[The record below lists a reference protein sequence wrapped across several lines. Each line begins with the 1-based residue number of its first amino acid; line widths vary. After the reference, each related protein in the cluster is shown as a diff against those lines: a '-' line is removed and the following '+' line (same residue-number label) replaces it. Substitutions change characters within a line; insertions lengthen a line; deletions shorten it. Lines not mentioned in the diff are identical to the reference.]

1 MKPLRFIWPLFA
13 LLMFGGTGQAQ
24 HQCVHQKQRE
34 EMHRAHP
41 EWMGSQELRRMSL
54 EDHTRNFASQSLSC
68 TDEDLLIPIVFH
80 VVHDN
85 GPENISDAQ
94 IHEAIV
100 QMNEDFSA
108 TNAGLSDVHPDFTGI
123 VADIGMGFRLA
134 DFDPNGQ
141 PTTGINRIQSE
152 LTYNGSDIALKQLV
166 QWDPTM
172 YLNVWVVHS
181 SDGGNGSAFAFYPAD
196 VEGSASIYDGVVSS
210 YWAVGRT
217 ETAVWTHY
225 KILTHEVGHWANLK
239 HTWGDQSGN
248 QSTAG
253 CGFDDAVDDTPNTIG
268 NTGCDLEAISCG
280 SPDNVQNYMDYSNCS
295 NMFTEGQK
303 ERMLAT
309 MCSDVAGRNNIWS
322 AENHAL
328 VFLQDEF
335 LPRMVYLQ
343 SAFSESYANDGTVDG
358 EIGIELLDLFFG
370 ATGALAEGVD
380 FTSENLPAG
389 TSLSVV
395 VEDATHATIHLTG
408 QVANHTAE
416 DNLDNLEL
424 HFTANPFDGV
434 AYEDLYNPS
443 NTNLGLTFLDPYE
456 IVFVD
461 LVDDAH
467 NFFEGR
473 RWTWF
478 TMGPGGADFGFFHYD
493 LVNIKLET
501 YGNGAVCYPGTSN
514 LVPLAF
520 GAVVGPESDI
530 TEPGPWYPDQL
541 DLSNPTFTDWNGQT
555 AYAGVQF
562 QRNGNAH
569 YGWIRMR
576 VSEDGRHYYALDM
589 AYNEE
594 PSGAIAMGEV
604 QSPVLAYTQT
614 VFHEAFDN
622 DGSISSERNIDLF
635 GATWSAFDSL
645 GAGAGFGIDE
655 LPEGLSAQ
663 IERVSDAR
671 IRLSLTGQANAHAD
685 DDGVSFNVSFDPSLL
700 SDTPSDMALSRS
712 MSVDF
717 ADPYAIEYVEV
728 DPTEGIAIAN
738 PGNNWKYFSWNV
750 GDADFG
756 LWYINGHFRLETYS
770 KSGVSNEGTNNLSAL
785 QEGDTIHS
793 ESHWTYFSELE
804 TQLVITSPTYSDWNG
819 QTTFAG
825 VKFTMAERFHYGWMR
840 FEVSEAGDMVR
851 LVDYAYNRKPE
862 EEIVAGQ
869 IYATYGCTDPLALN
883 FNPVAVDDDGT
894 CTYPLD
900 CGEDH
905 ALTLQMF
912 DSYGDGWNG
921 NALDISTIGGELMQS
936 LTLNSGSEGATEF
949 CLPDG
954 CYTFGAGGGN
964 YLAEISWQ
972 LFLDSVSVASG
983 TGGASG
989 LFSVNSDCSAFFGC
1003 TDEQAFN
1010 YDPNALIDD
1019 GSCTYPVMGC
1029 TDPAALNYA
1038 ADAEEDDGSCYYE
1051 DDVLGCTDE
1060 SALNHNPE
1068 ATYDDG
1074 SCLYPN
1080 LTLDDVPSEWCMG
1093 DTLWI
1098 AWSGGNP
1105 NTEVYLSLID
1115 INANAAV
1122 GNLGTVDNTGL
1133 HPWVIAVSEAG
1144 IPYRIYLAE
1153 HPYPPSSWDYGNPFT
1168 VSEDCAPA
1176 LPGCTDPLA
1185 CNFEFDATE
1194 DDGSC
1199 LFTTDALGIC
1209 GGDCVADNNSDGIC
1223 DPTCP
1228 QDLDQDGI
1236 VAVNDV
1242 LIMLSDFG
1250 CSSICMADINLDG
1263 IVSVEDF
1270 LLVLS
1275 EFGNS
1280 CN

>member
-1 MKPLRFIWPLFA
+1 MNPLRFIWPLFA
-13 LLMFGGTGQAQ
+13 LLLFSGVSQAQ
-24 HQCVHQKQRE
+24 HGCEHQKQRDD
-34 EMHRAHP
+34 MRLAHP
-41 EWMGSQELRRMSL
+41 EWMGGQELRRLSL
-54 EDHTRNFASQSLSC
+54 EDHTQNFAAQSLSC
-68 TDEDLLIPIVFH
+68 SDQDLLIPIVFH

-100 QMNEDFSA
+100 QLNEDFSA
-108 TNAGLSDVHPDFTGI
+108 SNAELTEVHPNFSGI
-123 VADIGMGFRLA
+123 VADVGMGFRLA

-152 LTYNGSDIALKQLV
+152 LTYNGSNIALKQLV

-172 YLNVWVVHS
+172 YLNIWVVHS

-253 CGFDDAVDDTPNTIG
+253 CGFDDGVEDTPNTIG
-268 NTGCDLEAISCG
+268 NTGCDLEAESCD
-280 SPDNVQNYMDYSNCS
+280 SQDNVQNYMDYSNCS
-295 NMFTEGQK
+295 NMFTQGQK
-303 ERMLAT
+303 TRMLAT

-322 AENHAL
+322 ADNHAL
-328 VFLQDEF
+328 VFLEGF
-335 LPRMVYLQ
+335 LPRMVYLE
-343 SAFSESYANDGTVDG
+343 SSFSESFANDGTVDS
-358 EIGIELLDLFFG
+358 EIGIELLDLTFG
-370 ATGALAEGVD
+370 ATGTLVEGVD
-380 FTSENLPAG
+380 FSTENLPAG

-395 VEDATHATIHLTG
+395 VVDSTHATAHLTG
-408 QVANHTAE
+408 QVASHAAG
-416 DNLDNLEL
+416 DNLDNLAL
-424 HFTANPFDGV
+424 HFTVNPFAGV
-434 AYEDLYNPS
+434 TYEELYNPS
-443 NTNLGLTFLDPYE
+443 NTALGLTFLDPYE

-478 TMGPGGADFGFFHYD
+478 TMGSGGADFGFFHYD
-493 LVNIKLET
+493 LINIKLET

-514 LVPLAF
+514 LVPLSA
-520 GAVVGPESDI
+520 GTVVGPDTDI

-541 DLSNPTFTDWNGQT
+541 DLSNPGFTDWNGQT

-562 QRNGNAH
+562 QRNGNDH

-589 AYNEE
+589 AYNEQ
-594 PSGAIAMGEV
+594 PGGAIAMGEV

-614 VFHEAFDN
+614 VFHEALEN
-622 DGSISSERNIDLF
+622 DGSVSSERSIDLF
-635 GATWSAFDSL
+635 GATWTEFDTL
-645 GAGAGFGIDE
+645 GAGSGFGVSD
-655 LPEGLSAQ
+655 LPEGLTAH
-663 IERVSDAR
+663 IVRVSDSR
-671 IRLSLTGQANAHAD
+671 IHLSLDGQASAHAD
-685 DDGVSFNVSFDPSLL
+685 VDDASFNVALDASLL
-700 SDTPSDMALSRS
+700 SDVPSGMDLSRS
-712 MSVDF
+712 MSLDY
-717 ADPYAIEYVEV
+717 ADPYAIQYVEV
-728 DPTEGIAIAN
+728 DSAEGIAIAN

-756 LWYINGHFRLETYS
+756 LWYVNGHFRLETYS
-770 KSGVSNEGTNNLSAL
+770 KSGVCNVGSTNLSAL
-785 QEGDTIHS
+785 QAGDTIQS
-793 ESHWTYFSELE
+793 ESHWKYFSELE
-804 TQLVITSPTYSDWNG
+804 TQLVITSPTYSEWNG

-825 VKFTMAERFHYGWMR
+825 VKFTLAERFHYGWMR

-851 LVDYAYNRKPE
+851 LVDYAYNRKPG
-862 EEIVAGQ
+862 EEILAGQ

-883 FNPVAVDDDGT
+883 FNPFAVDDDGT

-900 CGEDH
+900 CGEDN
-905 ALTLQMF
+905 ALTLHMY

-921 NALDISTIGGELMQS
+921 NELDISSTDGTLIQS
-936 LTLNSGSEGATEF
+936 LTLNSGPEGLTEF

-954 CYTFGAGGGN
+954 CYTFGAGGGS
-964 YLAEISWQ
+964 YLSEISWE
-972 LFLDSVSVASG
+972 LLLDSVPVASG
-983 TGGASG
+983 SGGSSG
-989 LFSVNSDCSAFFGC
+989 LFSVNGGCDAFYGC

-1010 YDPNALIDD
+1010 YDPNALLDD
-1019 GSCTYPVMGC
+1019 GSCYYPIVGC
-1029 TDPAALNYA
+1029 TDPLALNFEEEA
-1038 ADAEEDDGSCYYE
+1038 QEDDGSCYYE
-1051 DDVLGCTDE
+1051 DDVLGCTDA

-1074 SCLYPN
+1074 SCLYAG
-1080 LTLDDVPSEWCMG
+1080 LSLDDVASEWCLG

-1098 AWSGGNP
+1098 SWSGGDP
-1105 NTEVYLSLID
+1105 NTSVYLSLIN

-1122 GNLGTVDNTGL
+1122 ADLGVVDNTGL
-1133 HPWVIAVSEAG
+1133 HPWAIDVAAAG
-1144 IPYRIYLAE
+1144 VEYRIYLAE

-1168 VSEDCAPA
+1168 VSPDCTPVV
-1176 LPGCTDPLA
+1176 PGCTDILA
-1185 CNFEFDATE
+1185 CNYDAE
-1194 DDGSC
+1194 ASEEDGSC
-1199 LFTTDALGIC
+1199 LYNVDALDVC
-1209 GGDCVADNNSDGIC
+1209 GGDCAADVNADGIC

-1228 QDLDQDGI
+1228 HDLDQDGV
-1236 VAVNDV
+1236 VAVNDI
-1242 LIMLSDFG
+1242 LIMLGEFG
-1250 CSSICMADINLDG
+1250 CSSGCMADINLDG
-1263 IVSVEDF
+1263 FVSVEDF
-1270 LLVLS
+1270 LIVLG

-1280 CN
+1280 CE